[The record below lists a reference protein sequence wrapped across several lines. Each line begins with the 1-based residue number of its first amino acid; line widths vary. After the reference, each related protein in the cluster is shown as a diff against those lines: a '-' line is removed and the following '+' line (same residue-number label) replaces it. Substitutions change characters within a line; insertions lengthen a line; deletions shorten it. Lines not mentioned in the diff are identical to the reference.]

1 MSLFGTDGVRGEAG
15 VELTAQLAMRLAMAA
30 GIYFNKNAISK
41 RIVVGKDTRK
51 SSYMI
56 EKAIG
61 AGLTAV
67 GYYVIDVGPIPTPGV
82 AFLTNDLRCDAGIM
96 ISASHNSYQDNGI
109 KFFDHNGNK
118 LSAREEKEIEKI
130 YFDDELINK
139 SQKKE
144 MEIGKAKR
152 VDDVLG
158 RYIVHIKNSFPK
170 EFTLNDFRIVID
182 TANGAAYKVAPLILR
197 ELGAE
202 VFVLNN
208 DPTGENINQN
218 CGAMYPKKLAEKVK
232 ELRADVG
239 FACDGDADRIVLVDS
254 NGNIIDGDKLI
265 GALAVYLKSQ
275 GKLKNNGVVATVM
288 SNKALEDY
296 LKSHLITL
304 HRSSVGDKYVLEE
317 MRRKGLNFG
326 GEQSGHIILS
336 DVSTTGDTLA
346 TAMQVLAYILQ
357 SNKGSSVLF
366 NPFKLYPQYKEN
378 VKISKKIKFED
389 IDGYDKLINS
399 FDKDDLISLIRYSG
413 TEKILR
419 ILLEGKEETILDKQM
434 KKAVEFFKSKLS

>member
-30 GIYFNKNAISK
+30 GIYFKKNAISK

-109 KFFDHNGNK
+109 KFFDNNGHK
-118 LSAREEKEIEKI
+118 LSPDEEGEIEKI
-130 YFDDELINK
+130 YYDEKLIEA

-170 EFTLNDFRIVID
+170 ELNLNNFRIVID

-202 VFVLNN
+202 VIVLND
-208 DPTGENINQN
+208 DPTGENINKN
-218 CGAMYPKKLAEKVK
+218 CGAMYPEKLVEKVN
-232 ELRADVG
+232 EVRADVG
-239 FACDGDADRIVLVDS
+239 FACDGDADRIVVVDS
-254 NGNIIDGDKLI
+254 KGNIIDGDKLL
-265 GALAVYLKSQ
+265 GAMAVYLKSQ
-275 GKLKNNGVVATVM
+275 GKLKNNGVVSTIM

-296 LKSHLITL
+296 LSSHKIKLY
-304 HRSSVGDKYVLEE
+304 RSDVGDKHVLEE
-317 MRRKGLNFG
+317 MKKRDLNFG

-346 TAMQVLAYILQ
+346 SAMQVLAYILK
-357 SNKGSSVLF
+357 SKKNSSVLF
-366 NPFKLYPQYKEN
+366 NPFELYPQLKEN
-378 VKISKKIKFED
+378 VKINQKLPFEE
-389 IDGYDKLINS
+389 IEGYSEFMKSL
-399 FDKDDLISLIRYSG
+399 DDLGLVSLVRYSG

-419 ILLEGKEETILDKQM
+419 ILLEGSDEALLERKMEDALK
-434 KKAVEFFKSKLS
+434 FFKDKLR